1 MINYSDFNSRKRQKL
16 FDAIDCID
24 MLQAH
29 LNAIIDLECEETT
42 ENPNM
47 GFVDILNN
55 IKLELTVAQNELNF
69 WRKDIKEDNGI

>member
-1 MINYSDFNSRKRQKL
+1 MINNSDFNNRKRQKIL
-16 FDAIDCID
+16 DAVDCIST
-24 MLQAH
+24 LQAF

-47 GFVDILNN
+47 GFVDIINS

-69 WRKDIKEDNGI
+69 WREDIK

>member
-1 MINYSDFNSRKRQKL
+1 MINYSDFNNRKRQKIL
-16 FDAIDCID
+16 DAVDCIST
-24 MLQAH
+24 LQAF

-47 GFVDILNN
+47 GFVDIINS

-69 WRKDIKEDNGI
+69 WREDIK

>member
-1 MINYSDFNSRKRQKL
+1 MINYSDFNNRKRQKIL
-16 FDAIDCID
+16 DAVECIST
-24 MLQAH
+24 LQAF

-47 GFVDILNN
+47 GFVDIINS

-69 WRKDIKEDNGI
+69 WREDIK

>member
-1 MINYSDFNSRKRQKL
+1 MINYSDFNNRKRQKIL
-16 FDAIDCID
+16 DAVECIST
-24 MLQAH
+24 LQAF

-47 GFVDILNN
+47 GFVDIINN

-69 WRKDIKEDNGI
+69 WREDIK